1 LASSDK
7 TAKCKINQPELLLK
21 NWKFLMS
28 LLLTTA
34 NSIITAALAHA
45 KSASFKPLGIVVLDA
60 RGTVKAASIA
70 DGSSLARFDI
80 ARGKAAGALA
90 FNMGT
95 RGLEKLA
102 KDRPHFFAGAV
113 SVLTSG
119 IVPVAGGVLIKDKD
133 GNILGAIGVSG
144 DTSDNDELAALAG
157 IIATG
162 LVGDGGQG

>member
-1 LASSDK
+1 VALG
-7 TAKCKINQPELLLK
+7 TAATE
-21 NWKFLMS
+21 FLFISIGDPMS
-28 LLLTTA
+28 LTLAAA
-34 NSIITAALAHA
+34 NTLIAEALSHA
-45 KSASFKPLGIVVLDA
+45 KTASFKPLGIVVLDA

-80 ARGKAAGALA
+80 ARGKAKGALA

-113 SVLTSG
+113 SAIEGG
-119 IVPVAGGVLIKDKD
+119 IIPVPGGVVIRDKA
-133 GNILGAIGVSG
+133 GAILGAVGVSG
-144 DTSDNDELAALAG
+144 DTSDNDEVAALAG
-157 IIATG
+157 VTAAG

>member
-1 LASSDK
+1 MTLTLA
-7 TAKCKINQPELLLK
+7 
-21 NWKFLMS
+21 
-28 LLLTTA
+28 TA
-34 NSIITAALAHA
+34 NTIIAQALAHA
-45 KSASFKPLGIVVLDA
+45 KSANFKPVGIVVLDA

-80 ARGKAAGALA
+80 AQGKARGALA

-113 SVLTSG
+113 SVSERGL
-119 IVPVAGGVLIKDKD
+119 VPVPGGVLIKDND
-133 GNILGAIGVSG
+133 GTILGAVGVTG
-144 DTSDNDELAALAG
+144 DTSDNDEIAALAG
-157 IIATG
+157 IAAAG

>member
-1 LASSDK
+1 M
-7 TAKCKINQPELLLK
+7 T
-21 NWKFLMS
+21 
-28 LLLTTA
+28 LTLSTA
-34 NSIITAALAHA
+34 NTIITATLAHA
-45 KSASFKPLGIVVLDA
+45 KSANFKPLGIVILDA

-80 ARGKAAGALA
+80 ARAKAKGALA

-113 SVLTSG
+113 SAIEGGL
-119 IVPVAGGVLIKDKD
+119 IPVPGGVLIKDKD
-133 GNILGAIGVSG
+133 GSILGAVGVSG

-157 IIATG
+157 VREAG
-162 LVGDGGQG
+162 LVGDGG